1 MRHKIRRGR
10 PPAARGYAMLKACSW
25 PTVLMLAILGLTAPL
40 AAAEEAWRADGRHLR
55 GSLLLDQG
63 RLRFTPTEGE
73 AVPLT
78 DLTRIR
84 FAGGTPAPF
93 RAGGGRRV
101 LLRDGERITGQVL
114 RLDGN
119 TVTMRTAWAAR
130 IELPRADVTSIEP
143 LPGWRIVADDEF
155 QDGLKAF
162 TTTGEPALTEAE
174 PRALLLRAAGQS
186 VTYTPPQLFEAGR
199 AGVNFQERGE
209 ASGARWTF
217 ELHFGKGEQARR
229 VAVTVAGNGEHY
241 AVDAG
246 GRAGTARSVART
258 PGWHR
263 LLVQFTKRSLRV
275 TCDDEVLWYNLERGP
290 GDPLTQVTM
299 RCHAADGE
307 TARGTV
313 AWTAYCL
320 ERAVNEHPKPPV
332 EDDQDEVRLA
342 DDDQLFG
349 RILRA
354 DRRAIE
360 IEGRFGKRS
369 LPWTRVAGCTFRL
382 PAAIKPNEG
391 ANVRLLL
398 DSGLDAEADV
408 LEGVVTALDER
419 RLTLR
424 HALVGE
430 VTLERAR
437 VRELRPLAAGAK

>member
-1 MRHKIRRGR
+1 
-10 PPAARGYAMLKACSW
+10 MLEACSR
-25 PTVLMLAILGLTAPL
+25 PMVLVLAILGLTAPL
-40 AAAEEAWRADGRHLR
+40 DAAEEAWRADGRHLR
-55 GSLLLDQG
+55 GALLLDQG

-73 AVPLT
+73 AVPLA

-84 FAGGTPAPF
+84 FAGGTPVPF

-101 LLRDGERITGQVL
+101 LLRDGERITGQIL
-114 RLDGN
+114 GLDDK

-130 IELPRADVTSIEP
+130 IELPRAAVAAVDP

-155 QDGLKAF
+155 HDGLKAF
-162 TTTGEPALTEAE
+162 TITGEPALTEAE

-186 VTYTPPQLFEAGR
+186 VAYTPPQPLEAGR

-209 ASGARWTF
+209 TSGARWMF
-217 ELHFGKGEQARR
+217 ELHFREGEQVRR
-229 VAVTVAGNGEHY
+229 VAVTVAGDGEQY

-246 GRAGTARSVART
+246 GLVGTARSVART

-275 TCDDEVLWYNLERGP
+275 TCDDAVLWYNLERGP
-290 GDPLTQVTM
+290 GGRLTQVTM
-299 RCHAADGE
+299 RCHADAGE
-307 TARGTV
+307 AARGAV
-313 AWTAYCL
+313 AWTEFCL

-354 DRRAIE
+354 DRRVLE

-369 LPWTRVAGCTFRL
+369 LPWTRVAGCTFRRTDT
-382 PAAIKPNEG
+382 ARKPNEG

-419 RLTLR
+419 QLTLR
-424 HALVGE
+424 HALLGE
-430 VTLERAR
+430 RTFERAR
-437 VRELRPLAAGAK
+437 VKELRPLARGAK

>member
-1 MRHKIRRGR
+1 MI
-10 PPAARGYAMLKACSW
+10 L
-25 PTVLMLAILGLTAPL
+25 VLAILGLTTPL

-73 AVPLT
+73 AVPLA

-84 FAGGTPAPF
+84 FAGGTPTPF

-101 LLRDGERITGQVL
+101 RLRDGERITGQL
-114 RLDGN
+114 LELDEN
-119 TVTMRTAWAAR
+119 TVTLRTAWAAR
-130 IELPRADVTSIEP
+130 IELPRAAVASIEP

-155 QDGLKAF
+155 HDGLKAF
-162 TTTGEPALTEAE
+162 TTTGEPALTEAQ

-186 VTYTPPQLFEAGR
+186 ATYTPPQPLEAGR

-229 VAVTVAGNGEHY
+229 VAVTVAGGGEQY
-241 AVDAG
+241 MVDTG
-246 GRAGTARSVART
+246 GLAGTARSVART

-263 LLVQFTKRSLRV
+263 LLVLFTKRSLRV
-275 TCDDEVLWYNLERGP
+275 ACDDEVLWYNLERGP
-290 GDPLTQVTM
+290 GSRLTRVTM
-299 RCHAADGE
+299 RCHTNDGE
-307 TARGTV
+307 TARGAV
-313 AWTAYCL
+313 AWTAFCL
-320 ERAVNEHPKPPV
+320 ERAVKEYPKPPV

-354 DRRAIE
+354 DRRVIV

-369 LPWTRVAGCTFRL
+369 LPWTRVAGCTFRR
-382 PAAIKPNEG
+382 PDAARKPSEG
-391 ANVRLLL
+391 AKVRLLL

-408 LEGVVTALDER
+408 MEGVVTALDER
-419 RLTLR
+419 WLTLR
-424 HALVGE
+424 HALLGE
-430 VTLERAR
+430 QTFERAH
-437 VRELRPLAAGAK
+437 VRELRPLAGGAK

>member
-1 MRHKIRRGR
+1 M
-10 PPAARGYAMLKACSW
+10 
-25 PTVLMLAILGLTAPL
+25 VLVLAILGLTTPL

-73 AVPLT
+73 AVPLA

-84 FAGGTPAPF
+84 FAGGSPAPF

-101 LLRDGERITGQVL
+101 LLRDGERITGQIL
-114 RLDGN
+114 GLDDN

-130 IELPRADVTSIEP
+130 IELPRAAVASIDP
-143 LPGWRIVADDEF
+143 LPGWRIVADEEF
-155 QDGLKAF
+155 HDGLKAF
-162 TTTGEPALTEAE
+162 TTTGEPALSEAE

-186 VTYTPPQLFEAGR
+186 VTYTPPQPLEAGR

-217 ELHFGKGEQARR
+217 ELHFDEGEQARR
-229 VAVTVAGNGEHY
+229 VAVTVAGSGEQY

-246 GRAGTARSVART
+246 GLAGTGRSVART

-275 TCDDEVLWYNLERGP
+275 ICDDEVLWYNLERGP
-290 GDPLTQVTM
+290 GGRLTRVTM
-299 RCHAADGE
+299 RCHKDDGE
-307 TARGTV
+307 TARGAV
-313 AWTAYCL
+313 AWTAFCL
-320 ERAVNEHPKPPV
+320 ERAVKEYPKPPV
-332 EDDQDEVRLA
+332 ENGQDEVRLA

-354 DRRAIE
+354 DRRVLE
-360 IEGRFGKRS
+360 IEGRFGKRT
-369 LPWTRVAGCTFRL
+369 LPWTRVAGCTFHR
-382 PAAIKPNEG
+382 PAAAMKPNEE

-398 DSGLDAEADV
+398 DPGLDAEADV

-424 HALVGE
+424 HALLGE
-430 VTLERAR
+430 RTFERAR
-437 VRELRPLAAGAK
+437 VKELRPLTSGAK